1 MEESRNTRFASRLR
15 TRIWEE
21 IPDPHNPWIATA
33 ARCHGYAHEAMIEQ
47 LDYPQ
52 TIYLLLRGE
61 LPDSRQ
67 RALLQRFLVA
77 FCNPGPRHG
86 ATRATMSAAASGTRT
101 RHLAAI
107 GMGLLGGEHLGSAE
121 VENAAAFIA
130 RQHGADP
137 DTLAH
142 ELLARIDRSPDA
154 GDLRVAPGF
163 GTLYGV
169 VDSRAARTARLLAD
183 TPGEWRALAW
193 GNRFAAC
200 LAEGGCGW
208 LEPGVAAAACLDLGF
223 APRSAGVLYQIASL
237 PGLLAHGLE
246 AGRQGL
252 QAFPFVSD
260 ENYEFVDSRPGAS
273 AEGTA
278 S

>member
-21 IPDPHNPWIATA
+21 IPDPHNPWIATS

-61 LPDSRQ
+61 LPDSNR
-67 RALLQRFLVA
+67 RALLQRFLIA

-107 GMGLLGGEHLGSAE
+107 GTALLGGEHLGSAE
-121 VENAAAFIA
+121 VESAAAFIA

-137 DTLAH
+137 QALAC
-142 ELLARIDRSPDA
+142 ELLARASSAPKD
-154 GDLRVAPGF
+154 GDLRIAPGF

-169 VDSRAARTARLLAD
+169 TDPRAADLARLLAD
-183 TPGEWRALAW
+183 TPGEWPALAW
-193 GNRFAAC
+193 GSRFATG
-200 LAEGGCGW
+200 LAEAGCGW
-208 LEPGVAAAACLDLGF
+208 LEPAVAAAACLDLGF
-223 APRSAGVLYQIASL
+223 APRSAGVLYQIAAL

-246 AGRQGL
+246 AGRRGL
-252 QAFPFVSD
+252 QAFPFISD
-260 ENYEFVDSRPGAS
+260 GNYEFIDPRPGAD